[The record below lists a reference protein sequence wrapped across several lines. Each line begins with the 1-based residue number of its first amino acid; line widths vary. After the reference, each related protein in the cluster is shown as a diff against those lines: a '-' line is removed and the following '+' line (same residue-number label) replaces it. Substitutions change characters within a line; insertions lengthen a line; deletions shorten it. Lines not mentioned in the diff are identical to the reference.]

1 VSYGIDNWSFL
12 AYPSSIQG
20 GTLSDKLK
28 IGVIGVGHLG
38 RAHVKILSQ
47 IESCELIG
55 CHDIVT
61 EKAEAAATEFCTK
74 SFVDV
79 SELIEN
85 CDAISLVTT
94 TSEHHR
100 CALDILNAG
109 KHLFVEK
116 PIATTVEQARGMIDL
131 AKRNDL
137 KLMVGHIE
145 RFNPAVIALADK
157 IEYPSFIEAH
167 RLASFNFRGLDV
179 AVIFDLMIHD
189 IDLCLHLTG
198 SKVIDIQAS
207 AAAVVS
213 EHMDIANA
221 RLSFESGC
229 VANLTASRISPKA
242 MRKVRIFQPKGYI
255 SIDLDGPSAEVYR
268 LLEQGE
274 TIGETNGFSTAVDFG
289 ETGKKIA
296 FNKPPIDS
304 YDMLTAE
311 LSSFIDSVQHDTP
324 VAVSG
329 EEASEALQV
338 ATDIERIAE
347 AGIAN
352 LRSRLR

>member
-1 VSYGIDNWSFL
+1 MIDNRAFRT
-12 AYPSSIQG
+12 YPSLIQG

-38 RAHVKILSQ
+38 RAHVKVLSQ
-47 IESCELIG
+47 IDSCELTG
-55 CHDIVT
+55 CYDI
-61 EKAEAAATEFCTK
+61 EFKKAETAAAEFGTTAF
-74 SFVDV
+74 SDV
-79 SELIEN
+79 SELIDN
-85 CDAISLVTT
+85 SVAISLVTP
-94 TSEHHR
+94 TSEHHK
-100 CALDILNAG
+100 CALDILSADR
-109 KHLFVEK
+109 HLFIEK
-116 PIATTVEQARGMIDL
+116 PIATSVDQAQEVIAL
-131 AKRNDL
+131 AKRSNL

-145 RFNPAVIALADK
+145 RFNPAVKALADRIK
-157 IEYPSFIEAH
+157 FPSFIEAH

-207 AAAVVS
+207 ASAVVT

-221 RLSFESGC
+221 RLTFESGC

-255 SIDLDGPSAEVYR
+255 SFDLGGPSAEVYR
-268 LLEQGE
+268 LLEQDESMSE
-274 TIGETNGFSTAVDFG
+274 TVGFSTTVDFG

-296 FNKPPIDS
+296 YHKPSIQS
-304 YDMLTAE
+304 FDMLTAE
-311 LSSFIDSVQHDTP
+311 LTSFIDSVRNDTP

-329 EEASEALQV
+329 EEAVEALQV
-338 ATDIERIAE
+338 ASDIERIAE
-347 AGIAN
+347 AGLEK
-352 LRSRLR
+352 LRSHLK